1 MSLSGCGSE
10 LGADRIFNTTV
21 HLTLTQSLTEQV
33 SVTRNALNVAWVYR
47 KDSTQQT
54 QTQALVG
61 AAMPVDCVSQNIQE
75 RYCITPS
82 LDVIARNSQNG
93 QFDVKVGAPPS
104 WLLAASDYKQSTT
117 PLVLAVIAICQ
128 ESASGS
134 PDCIKFANGF
144 GLTYTAGLGFSLSLK
159 LSQDVEQQ
167 VPADTE
173 VVIEDTRELPR
184 DLPKLVLSDYTSN
197 L

>member
-1 MSLSGCGSE
+1 MTLSGCGSE

-21 HLTLTQSLTEQV
+21 HLAFNQSLTQEV
-33 SVTRNALNVAWVYR
+33 SATKNALNVAWVYR
-47 KDSTQQT
+47 KESTQQA

-61 AAMPVDCVSQNIQE
+61 AAMPIDCVSQNIQE

-82 LDVIARNSQNG
+82 LDVIVRNSQNG

-104 WLLAASDYKQSTT
+104 WLLAASDYRRSTA

-134 PDCIKFANGF
+134 PECIKFADGF

-173 VVIEDTRELPR
+173 VVIDDTSDFSR
-184 DLPKLVLSDYTSN
+184 LPKLVLPDLTSN